1 MYEQKYVPARL
12 QGNEVFPYFTKKF
25 IYLFIYLFF
34 LFILYRLF
42 SLKDPTKK
50 KFIIFGLPS
59 SGKTSIIYFF
69 KLGYL
74 ITTNTFHQRRK
85 FQRENQ
91 NRQNTLG
98 ERNYEVTFFEVGTD
112 CSYSLIKEYADISN
126 DMIYIVDSTHRSAL
140 SEAREEFIRIIYD
153 FRFVYRKCKF
163 LIFMNKQDSNG
174 CLPSDEIINYFA
186 LPKELHFRCKFFS
199 CSTLS
204 GQGLKEGLEW
214 LVSTNVFF
222 DTNDDAVER
231 SERTF
236 YNY

>member
-1 MYEQKYVPARL
+1 MLGCTEEP
-12 QGNEVFPYFTKKF
+12 N
-25 IYLFIYLFF
+25 
-34 LFILYRLF
+34 
-42 SLKDPTKK
+42 LKDPTKK

-74 ITTNTFHQRRK
+74 ITTVRTLFINEESFSVKIKTDK
-85 FQRENQ
+85 
-91 NRQNTLG
+91 NTLG